1 MGFLS
6 NAADYFVKGGPCMW
20 PLLLCSF
27 AAIAVGIERFLY
39 YKGTISDD
47 NFYVRFRDA
56 MNVLNHEEAMS
67 VAKAAKGRAAKL
79 AYDMLLMDAEDK
91 DHTLGV
97 RYEAIV
103 YGKTDRIIDAWEKNL
118 NYLEVI
124 IGLSPML
131 GLLGTITGMIAS
143 FNALNDRLS
152 NPLAV
157 TAGIGEALITTVF
170 GLIISIIGMC
180 IHSYLTGR
188 LKTATLGLNE
198 VADVLVNIRSLED
211 KSKGR

>member
-1 MGFLS
+1 MDIFS
-6 NAADYFVKGGPCMW
+6 HAVDYFMRGGPCMW
-20 PLLLCSF
+20 PLLFCSMLALIIGF
-27 AAIAVGIERFLY
+27 ERILY
-39 YKGTISDD
+39 YKNSISPDS
-47 NFYVRFRDA
+47 FIVEFRELMNDLKTKEALALAKNNKGDA
-56 MNVLNHEEAMS
+56 AEMAQEMLTMENPNHC
-67 VAKAAKGRAAKL
+67 
-79 AYDMLLMDAEDK
+79 
-91 DHTLGV
+91 LGI

-118 NYLEVI
+118 NYLDVI

-170 GLIISIIGMC
+170 GLIISIMGMC
-180 IHSYLTGR
+180 IHSYLSSK
-188 LKTATLGLNE
+188 LKNATLGINE
-198 VADVLVNIRSLED
+198 LADVLVNIHTIEHHI
-211 KSKGR
+211 

>member
-1 MGFLS
+1 
-6 NAADYFVKGGPCMW
+6 MW
-20 PLLLCSF
+20 PLLVCSF
-27 AAIAVGIERFLY
+27 AAIIVGVERILY
-39 YKGTISDD
+39 YKETMSSDS
-47 NFYVRFRDA
+47 FVTEFRDA
-56 MNVLNHEEAMS
+56 MNELNHK
-67 VAKAAKGRAAKL
+67 KALTLSENAKGEAAKL
-79 AYDMLLMDAEDK
+79 AAEMLSKEDEAEC
-91 DHTLGV
+91 LGV
-97 RYEAIV
+97 RFENIV
-103 YGKTDRIIDAWEKNL
+103 YAKTDRIIDAWEKRL

-180 IHSYLTGR
+180 THSYLTSA
-188 LKTATLGLNE
+188 LKTATLGVNE
-198 VADVLVNIRSLED
+198 VADVLVNIHSMEHHD
-211 KSKGR
+211 HI

>member
-1 MGFLS
+1 
-6 NAADYFVKGGPCMW
+6 MW
-20 PLLLCSF
+20 PLLVCSF
-27 AAIAVGIERFLY
+27 AAIIVGVERILY
-39 YKGTISDD
+39 YKETMSSDS
-47 NFYVRFRDA
+47 FVTEFRDA
-56 MNVLNHEEAMS
+56 MNELNHK
-67 VAKAAKGRAAKL
+67 KALTLSENAKGEAAKL
-79 AYDMLLMDAEDK
+79 AAEMLSKEDEAEC
-91 DHTLGV
+91 LGV
-97 RYEAIV
+97 RFENIV
-103 YGKTDRIIDAWEKNL
+103 YAKTDRIIDAWEKRI

-180 IHSYLTGR
+180 IHSYLTSA
-188 LKTATLGLNE
+188 LKTATLGVNE
-198 VADVLVNIRSLED
+198 VADVLVNIHSMEHHD
-211 KSKGR
+211 HI

>member
-1 MGFLS
+1 
-6 NAADYFVKGGPCMW
+6 MW
-20 PLLLCSF
+20 PLLVCSF
-27 AAIAVGIERFLY
+27 AAIIVGVERILY
-39 YKGTISDD
+39 YKETMSSDS
-47 NFYVRFRDA
+47 FVTEFRDA
-56 MNVLNHEEAMS
+56 MNELNHK
-67 VAKAAKGRAAKL
+67 KALTLSENAKGEAAKL
-79 AYDMLLMDAEDK
+79 AAEMLSKEDEAEC
-91 DHTLGV
+91 LGV
-97 RYEAIV
+97 RFENIV
-103 YGKTDRIIDAWEKNL
+103 YAKTDRIIDAWEKRL

-180 IHSYLTGR
+180 IHSYLTSA
-188 LKTATLGLNE
+188 LKTATLGVNE
-198 VADVLVNIRSLED
+198 VADVLVNIHSMEHHD
-211 KSKGR
+211 HI

>member
-1 MGFLS
+1 MYIFS
-6 NAADYFVKGGPCMW
+6 HAVDYFMRGGPCMW

-27 AAIAVGIERFLY
+27 MALIIGFERIIY
-39 YKGTISDD
+39 YKNTISDD
-47 NFYVRFRDA
+47 AFVVEFREL
-56 MNVLNHEEAMS
+56 MNKLDSKEALKLS
-67 VAKAAKGRAAKL
+67 KSSSGAAANL
-79 AYDMLLMDAEDK
+79 ASEML
-91 DHTLGV
+91 TLEKPNDCLGI

-170 GLIISIIGMC
+170 GLIISIMGMC
-180 IHSYLTGR
+180 IHSYLTNK
-188 LKTATLGLNE
+188 LKSATLGINE
-198 VADVLVNIRSLED
+198 VADVLVNIHSIEHHM
-211 KSKGR
+211 

>member
-1 MGFLS
+1 
-6 NAADYFVKGGPCMW
+6 MW

-27 AAIAVGIERFLY
+27 MAIAVGIERILY
-39 YKGTISDD
+39 YNSSMTSDD
-47 NFYVRFRDA
+47 FVVDFREA
-56 MNVLNHEEAMS
+56 MNALDHSKALQLAKS
-67 VAKAAKGRAAKL
+67 AKGDVAKMAEE
-79 AYDMLLMDAEDK
+79 MLVLED
-91 DHTLGV
+91 DGCLGI

-103 YGKTDRIIDAWEKNL
+103 YGKTDRIIDAWEKRL
-118 NYLEVI
+118 PYLDVI
-124 IGLSPML
+124 VGLAPML

-180 IHSYLTGR
+180 IHSYLSSR
-188 LKTATLGLNE
+188 LKSATLGINE
-198 VADVLVNIRSLED
+198 IADVLVNIHSLEHHM
-211 KSKGR
+211 

>member
-1 MGFLS
+1 
-6 NAADYFVKGGPCMW
+6 MW
-20 PLLLCSF
+20 PLLVCSF
-27 AAIAVGIERFLY
+27 AAIIVGVERILY
-39 YKGTISDD
+39 YKETMSSDS
-47 NFYVRFRDA
+47 FVTEFRDA
-56 MNVLNHEEAMS
+56 MNELNHK
-67 VAKAAKGRAAKL
+67 KALTLSENAKGEAAKL
-79 AYDMLLMDAEDK
+79 ATEMLSKEDEAEC
-91 DHTLGV
+91 LGV
-97 RYEAIV
+97 RFENIV
-103 YGKTDRIIDAWEKNL
+103 YAKTDRIIDAWENRL

-180 IHSYLTGR
+180 IHSYLTSA
-188 LKTATLGLNE
+188 LKTATLGVNE
-198 VADVLVNIRSLED
+198 VADVLVNIHSMEHHD
-211 KSKGR
+211 HI